1 MKYIDVSEHQGVI
14 DWARAKESI
23 DGAILRAGY
32 GRSAADRQ
40 FRRNAAECN
49 RLGIPCGAY
58 WFSYAYSPEMARSE
72 AAQLLRAVGEY
83 EMALPLAFD
92 YEYDS
97 VTHGRQQGA
106 VITPELVR
114 DMASEFCRSV
124 EEAGYRCLLYANPD
138 FLSRYFGALPERC
151 ELWLAQWPKTV
162 DLAKPPRACGIWQW
176 GVSAVP
182 GISGQVDTNEA
193 YRDYAGEMPGA
204 SPRPTGEPSGDS
216 VGEGLAP
223 PAPTEPWYAE
233 AMAWAR
239 GNGIMDGLRP
249 EDPATRAEVAQMFY
263 NLEKG
268 RRKP

>member
-32 GRSAADRQ
+32 GRGAADRQ

-138 FLSRYFGALPERC
+138 FLSRYIGALPERC

-204 SPRPTGEPSGDS
+204 SPRPT
-216 VGEGLAP
+216 
-223 PAPTEPWYAE
+223 EPWYAE